1 MKKKII
7 IIDDDRKIR
16 DLIKQYLQDQGFDCS
31 AGEHGKDLD
40 KMILKKKSRFNYLR
54 PNAS

>member
-31 AGEHGKDLD
+31 GGEHGKDLD
-40 KMILKKKSRFNYLR
+40 KLIQKKLQI
-54 PNAS
+54 

>member
-7 IIDDDRKIR
+7 IIADDRKIR

-31 AGEHGKDLD
+31 AGETGQDCDNISLTK
-40 KMILKKKSRFNYLR
+40 NTT
-54 PNAS
+54 